1 MRYKGAST
9 PPLSE
14 TEATRLMIKCHL
26 AAMMGERKLNVMD
39 VSRATGIDR
48 GTISRLYNE
57 TAERMDLAVLDRLC
71 AYFQCEVGDLLG
83 RTGKR

>member
-1 MRYKGAST
+1 
-9 PPLSE
+9 
-14 TEATRLMIKCHL
+14 MIKCHL

-71 AYFQCEVGDLLG
+71 AYFQCEVGDLLE

>member
-1 MRYKGAST
+1 
-9 PPLSE
+9 
-14 TEATRLMIKCHL
+14 MIKCHL